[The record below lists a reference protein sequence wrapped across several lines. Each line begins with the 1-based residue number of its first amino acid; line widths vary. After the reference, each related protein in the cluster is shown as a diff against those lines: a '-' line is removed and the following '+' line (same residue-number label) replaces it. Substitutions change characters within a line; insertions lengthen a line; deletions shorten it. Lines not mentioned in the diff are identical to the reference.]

1 MLRKGDA
8 LMLTQNITELKES
21 FVHAISPVRIYLFGS
36 YADDT
41 FTEESDYDFY
51 IIVDD
56 SVNDIPAETTRAYK
70 SVRNIKNRPVDILL
84 ATASHFASKTNIP
97 SIERTVLQ
105 KGVLL
110 YDRNNKA
117 LA

>member
-1 MLRKGDA
+1 MLSN
-8 LMLTQNITELKES
+8 NITELKDS

-41 FTEESDYDFY
+41 FTDESDYDFY

-56 SVNDIPAETTRAYK
+56 AVNDIPATTTRAYK

-84 ATASHFASKTNIP
+84 ATASHFAAKTNIP

-110 YDRNNKA
+110 YDRDDKA